1 MFNNICI
8 IMAKTTN
15 QSNSGRKRPSAPP
28 ASVTK
33 TRRRYDGGGKVK

>member
-1 MFNNICI
+1 
-8 IMAKTTN
+8 MAKVN
-15 QSNSGRKRPSAPP
+15 KQVSNAANSGRKRPSAPP

>member
-1 MFNNICI
+1 MVKVNKQANDG
-8 IMAKTTN
+8 
-15 QSNSGRKRPSAPP
+15 GRKKPSAPP